1 MKRFKALTITTYFLL
16 FTASV
21 QCSNA
26 VGRLVNLVEVVK
38 NLKSV
43 RQYFPA
49 PKQYREEEFTESS
62 GNPFLGKLSAQY
74 QYADYFGAPIKP
86 SQIGDKQEKYSKS
99 ASSYEKKQN
108 RLAEEN
114 FMTRAVNIP
123 LADIKQYIQER
134 EARAVQQC
142 FIKVI
147 EIHVLQQT
155 VHNWPQGDI
164 RFGLSWNRVA
174 QGEGGHCGYHA
185 LKNVEELMN
194 ILGNA
199 RFLTSDDYE
208 IVTLLDD
215 FEVYQQFMQKNAS
228 AIDQKYRHGGD
239 LSWLNG
245 EELEY
250 LRNLIS
256 EVHRKNILIVENVP
270 VRGFEFHETILKAV
284 RQFVA
289 QPKGMLGIVWN
300 AGVRHDVRAMG
311 GVHWVGFVAV
321 KLSDHNNCEI
331 QLYVMDSGGGGGQMY
346 LENVKKLLSKSVA
359 DIDHILMAEGVKHM
373 QEDLDTLSNPLRRSM
388 PTLQDVVDLIMVNW
402 KDYEQLPP
410 EIQRQVMTWLEIT
423 WPSAEKNEK
432 IHLAKI
438 YKDKV
443 LKKLNMVQDSFR
455 ELIAE

>member
-1 MKRFKALTITTYFLL
+1 MKRFKALTITAYFLL

-21 QCSNA
+21 QSSNTA
-26 VGRLVNLVEVVK
+26 GRVGRLVEVVK

-49 PKQYREEEFTESS
+49 PEQYQSRPKENKL
-62 GNPFLGKLSAQY
+62 NPFVGKLSTHE
-74 QYADYFGAPIKP
+74 QYADDFGMPIKP
-86 SQIGDKQEKYSKS
+86 SPSDDKQEEQSLQKRLNQEPKKAKSVYSDPT
-99 ASSYEKKQN
+99 N
-108 RLAEEN
+108 
-114 FMTRAVNIP
+114 AVKIP

-147 EIHVLQQT
+147 EIHVLQQK

-164 RFGLSWNRVA
+164 RFGLSWDRVA

-250 LRNLIS
+250 LRNSIS

-270 VRGFEFHETILKAV
+270 VQGFEFHETILKAV

-321 KLSDHNNCEI
+321 KSSDHNKCEI

-346 LENVKKLLSKSVA
+346 LDNVKKLLSKSVA
-359 DIDHILMAEGVKHM
+359 DIDHILMAESVKHM
-373 QEDLDTLSNPLRRSM
+373 QQDLDALSNPLRRSI

-402 KDYEQLPP
+402 KDYKQLPP
-410 EIQRQVMTWLEIT
+410 DIQRQVMTWLEIT

-432 IHLAKI
+432 IHLVNIAK
-438 YKDKV
+438 DTV
-443 LKKLNMVQDSFR
+443 LKKLNMVQDLFL
-455 ELIAE
+455 ELIRE